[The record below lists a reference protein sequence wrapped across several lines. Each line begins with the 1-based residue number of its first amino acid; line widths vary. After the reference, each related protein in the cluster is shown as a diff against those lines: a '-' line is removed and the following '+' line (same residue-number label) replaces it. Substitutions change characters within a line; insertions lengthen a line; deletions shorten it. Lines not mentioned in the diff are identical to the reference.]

1 MNRHRSKRW
10 PTLLAAL
17 LILPGTLLANEA
29 ALPADAASDST
40 TLINVDLA
48 ADVPAASRSG
58 SDVYQRFRDGLAEPT
73 CDGDASP
80 RWRQHFAQAPKR
92 LASGGDDALPL
103 FGYVVDALRAEH
115 LPTEFALIPFVE
127 SGYKPAAR
135 SPGGPAGMWQFIAL
149 TARNHGV
156 RVEAG
161 YDGRLSPV
169 DSTRA
174 AVRYLKTLH
183 GMFAGDWRLAAMAYN
198 AGEYRILGALKRS
211 GQTARTANLD
221 TLTGVPPIA
230 QAYVRKLHALA
241 CVLDEADDQ
250 HGWRQ
255 AMQRQVPMLTDIE
268 LPRGIASLDSWA
280 SRNGIDAQALRRM
293 NPAFANGKVVWGK
306 HPLRVLAPGKAVTR
320 AERAFWPD
328 PALAGKPASDE
339 AASRPVAAA
348 RGGDGDARMHVV
360 VKGDSIGKLARQY
373 RVPVLQLLRI
383 NDLKPTSVLKLG
395 QRVRID
401 PPEDD

>member
-1 MNRHRSKRW
+1 MNRHRSTRW

-17 LILPGTLLANEA
+17 LILPGPLLANEA

-40 TLINVDLA
+40 TLSNVDVA

-73 CDGDASP
+73 CEGDASP

-92 LASGGDDALPL
+92 LASGSDDALPL

-211 GQTARTANLD
+211 GQTARNVNLD

-306 HPLRVLAPGKAVTR
+306 HALRVLAPGKPGSRT
-320 AERAFWPD
+320 ERAFWPD
-328 PALAGKPASDE
+328 PALAVGAGK
-339 AASRPVAAA
+339 AASTTTTPQAGSHDVA
-348 RGGDGDARMHVV
+348 RVHVV
-360 VKGDSIGKLARQY
+360 VKGDSIGKLARRY

-383 NDLKPTSVLKLG
+383 NDLKPTSVPKPG